1 MPARSSSGGP
11 QRAATRER
19 TLRAAAG
26 AAILTALFGL
36 WQAQT
41 GLGLQTAW
49 LVFDAGIL
57 RINATYTDPNA
68 LAAFYALV
76 GPVLAGLAMR
86 SAGWRRAAWSAGTG
100 LVLVAMV
107 MTGGPR
113 RPCGPR
119 GRLLAMAM
127 VALRAGLD
135 EIDPI
140 PLVRRHFRR
149 AVRATVVLLVATLL
163 GLITIGTLLN
173 VRHEQQTTYL
183 HTWLYTFNLRQPP
196 EAIAKGRI
204 AVWQV
209 ATAMIKE
216 HPLVGQ
222 GLGRRRRETS
232 NGCAPNSA
240 SRRCRATRTC
250 RRTTPTCSSRA
261 NSASSAWRRSC

>member
-1 MPARSSSGGP
+1 MRRQGGDP
-11 QRAATRER
+11 D
-19 TLRAAAG
+19 G
-26 AAILTALFGL
+26 AVRL
-36 WQAQT
+36 WQAKT

-76 GPVLAGLAMR
+76 GPVLAGLSMR
-86 SAGWRRAAWSAGTG
+86 SAGWRRVSWSAGTG

-107 MTGGPR
+107 MTA
-113 RPCGPR
+113 
-119 GRLLAMAM
+119 GRAGLAALAAGLLAMAM

-140 PLVRRHFRR
+140 PLVRQHFRR
-149 AVRATVVLLVATLL
+149 AVRATTILLVATLL
-163 GLITIGTLLN
+163 GLMTVGTLLN

-209 ATAMIKE
+209 ATAMIEE

-222 GLGRRRRETS
+222 GLGWRRATS
-232 NGCAPNSA
+232 NGCARNSA
-240 SRRCRATRTC
+240 
-250 RRTTPTCSSRA
+250 
-261 NSASSAWRRSC
+261 